1 MPTHPTLTQM
11 LVAAHAADLTD
22 QARQARLARAAR
34 TSERH
39 PGRLRSSTAR
49 LLVGLA
55 RRLDHRLGPIPAHAP
70 ISGSRQAR

>member
-1 MPTHPTLTQM
+1 M
-11 LVAAHAADLTD
+11 LVAAHAADLTE

-39 PGRLRSSTAR
+39 PGRLRTSTAR

-55 RRLDHRLGPIPAHAP
+55 RRLDPVPAHAP
-70 ISGSRQAR
+70 ISGSR

>member
-1 MPTHPTLTQM
+1 VPTHPTLTQI
-11 LVAAHAADLTD
+11 LVAAHTADLTD

-39 PGRLRSSTAR
+39 PGRLRTSIAR
-49 LLVGLA
+49 LLVELA
-55 RRLDHRLGPIPAHAP
+55 HRLDHRLGPIPAHAP

>member
-1 MPTHPTLTQM
+1 MSTHPTLTQM
-11 LVAAHAADLTD
+11 LVSAHAAELTD
-22 QARQARLARAAR
+22 QARRAGLARTAR

-70 ISGSRQAR
+70 ISGSR